1 VTPRARRNR
10 RRPGA
15 PGSWDR
21 RTLLWAT
28 LIALLTFLIGYGI
41 TALAFT
47 SGSAPADVV
56 MVPDVRE
63 LQIEQANRVMS
74 RAGLTLELGDSFP
87 NREIAAGAILAQ
99 SPLPGQE
106 VGPGTQVRV
115 LTSTGRPGPTVP
127 DIEAMPLSLATRALQ
142 TAGFEVHIEE
152 QLAEGPAGRVV
163 ATDPVAGTRVQLP
176 ATVRVRIGGAASVI
190 EMPMLIGLLE
200 QPAREAVT
208 ALGLELAEVIHQEN
222 IYGQPGGVFA
232 QEPAPGDSI
241 AAGGAVRLYVTAD
254 AAAGVDEEQLDR
266 GPVERLRR
274 GRRGDDP

>member
-1 VTPRARRNR
+1 M
-10 RRPGA
+10 
-15 PGSWDR
+15 
-21 RTLLWAT
+21 
-28 LIALLTFLIGYGI
+28 TFLVGYGI

-47 SGSAPADVV
+47 SGAAPADVV

-63 LQIEQANRVMS
+63 LQFEQANRVMS

-87 NREIAAGAILAQ
+87 NREIPAGAILAQ

-142 TAGFEVHIEE
+142 TAGFDVHIED

-163 ATDPVAGTRVQLP
+163 ETDPVAGTRVQLP
-176 ATVRVRIGGAASVI
+176 ATVRVRIGGAASTI

-200 QPAREAVT
+200 QPAREAVA

-241 AAGGAVRLYVTAD
+241 AAGGAVRLYVTAND
-254 AAAGVDEEQLDR
+254 AEGFDEERAD
-266 GPVERLRR
+266 PASERRRR
-274 GRRGDDP
+274 GRRSSDP